1 MHMHIILHVR
11 IQLLGAKIYEK
22 CFTVK
27 VEKSRDYC
35 RASSVRMAFIPRHVG
50 AAVSAPH
57 RTGPVKTTRG
67 ALQNVLK
74 TNISPSRTGVKT
86 NAFPFYSQSIIYC
99 NNGTI

>member
-1 MHMHIILHVR
+1 MHIVLHVR

-50 AAVSAPH
+50 AAVAVRSCQNH
-57 RTGPVKTTRG
+57 QGRFVKRFE
-67 ALQNVLK
+67 NK
-74 TNISPSRTGVKT
+74 Y
-86 NAFPFYSQSIIYC
+86 FPIPRWSEKLMHFLFTVNLSFIVIMAQY
-99 NNGTI
+99 N